1 MFSKGLGN
9 ERCQEIL
16 DAKYKIDIDLSSLE
30 RVKMTD
36 WYAEGRIDGIKEG
49 KAAGRLEKS
58 AESVIGVMNKF
69 GCSIDEALD
78 AVNVAESDRDTVL
91 ELVEDLQVSS
101 RQAFIWAIRPR
112 KKVQLFSRSFMRS
125 LSASA

>member
-36 WYAEGRIDGIKEG
+36 WYGEGKADGIKEG

-58 AESVIGVMNKF
+58 AEDIISMMNEF
-69 GCSIDEALD
+69 GCTLEKALEVTKVADED
-78 AVNVAESDRDTVL
+78 KEQVL
-91 ELVEDLQVSS
+91 GFIEELQRTS
-101 RQAFIWAIRPR
+101 
-112 KKVQLFSRSFMRS
+112 
-125 LSASA
+125 

>member
-1 MFSKGLGN
+1 MGN

-36 WYAEGRIDGIKEG
+36 WVAEIKADGIKEG

-91 ELVEDLQVSS
+91 ELAEELQKTS
-101 RQAFIWAIRPR
+101 
-112 KKVQLFSRSFMRS
+112 
-125 LSASA
+125 

>member
-1 MFSKGLGN
+1 MEKSVTDMLSLVFSKGLDTG
-9 ERCQEIL
+9 RCQKIL

-49 KAAGRLEKS
+49 KAEGIKEGKEEGIKEGRNRKS
-58 AESVIGVMNKF
+58 AEAVIGVMNKF

-91 ELVEDLQVSS
+91 ELVKELQKTS
-101 RQAFIWAIRPR
+101 
-112 KKVQLFSRSFMRS
+112 
-125 LSASA
+125 